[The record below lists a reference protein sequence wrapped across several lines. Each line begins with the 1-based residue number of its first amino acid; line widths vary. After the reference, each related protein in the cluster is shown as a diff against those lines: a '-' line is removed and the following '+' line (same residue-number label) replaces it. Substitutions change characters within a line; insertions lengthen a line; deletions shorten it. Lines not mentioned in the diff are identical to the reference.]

1 VSQEVERRRVQ
12 NGDPWFLT
20 SPMVGMGSL
29 LTEGDHLYLDRSRDW
44 RSALRLIMQTARTL
58 EDAAGAAGVVLR
70 DLADGD
76 DELHT
81 FLLGEGLLRIPVA
94 DSWVREDGHATDEE
108 FLAGLTRKHRYHQRT
123 RVLAR
128 EPEFDVEVLA
138 GGSAAA
144 TALPALHRDVLYDR
158 YRAVH
163 ARAFDLNVFPLPR
176 RLIDAVLE
184 SPAFEVVVLRLAGR
198 PRTSGGEDIVAFAV
212 QHVTGEHVVP
222 LFVGLDY
229 TYVPTH
235 SSYQVLLLQALRSAQ
250 RRGSRAVRFGMG
262 ADLHKARFGARRE
275 MRWAYVAANETY
287 NADVLAHIAET
298 VPAR

>member
-1 VSQEVERRRVQ
+1 
-12 NGDPWFLT
+12 
-20 SPMVGMGSL
+20 MVGMGSL

-44 RSALRLIMQTARTL
+44 RTAVRLILQAAGVE
-58 EDAAGAAGVVLR
+58 EDAAGAAAVVLR
-70 DLADGD
+70 DLPDGD

-94 DSWVREDGHATDEE
+94 DSWVADGGFAADEE

-123 RVLAR
+123 RVLAW
-128 EPEFDVEVLA
+128 EPAFDVEVLA
-138 GGSAAA
+138 GGSPAAA
-144 TALPALHRDVLYDR
+144 ALPAAHRDVLHDR

-184 SPAFEVVVLRLAGR
+184 SPAFEVVLLRLADR
-198 PRTSGGEDIVAFAV
+198 AREASGEDIVAFAV
-212 QHVTGEHVVP
+212 QHVTDEHVVP

-235 SSYQVLLLQALRSAQ
+235 SSYQVLLLQAIRSAQ
-250 RRGSRAVRFGMG
+250 RRGAPLVRFGMG

-275 MRWAYVAANETY
+275 KRWAYVQPSETY
-287 NADVLAHIAET
+287 NADVLAHLAET
-298 VPAR
+298 VSVF